1 MQLLPQTIQNEMGHT
16 QRTLRRTNSCQMGK
30 RTRRKRQLHMAESSV
45 PRMLHYKGLP
55 QCTTRT
61 RSVGDTRLRTSN
73 FDTDAADYSWGSKFT
88 AYNPNH
94 ITNLTTT
101 LPPQRN
107 LTTSTEPNHGGFTL
121 TPTLPPQRNLTTA
134 TPQLTVGGTAVLL

>member
-1 MQLLPQTIQNEMGHT
+1 M
-16 QRTLRRTNSCQMGK
+16 
-30 RTRRKRQLHMAESSV
+30 
-45 PRMLHYKGLP
+45 
-55 QCTTRT
+55 
-61 RSVGDTRLRTSN
+61 TSN
-73 FDTDAADYSWGSKFT
+73 LGTVAAVYSWGAKFT

-107 LTTSTEPNHGGFTL
+107 LTTSTEPNHGGYAL

-134 TPQLTVGGTAVLL
+134 TPQLTITPRSTVEGTAVLL

>member
-1 MQLLPQTIQNEMGHT
+1 MPDGKKDATEAATAHGKRLGVQHIITTAAVNNTYKDSWRYKAKDSQPLATLPQ
-16 QRTLRRTNSCQMGK
+16 L
-30 RTRRKRQLHMAESSV
+30 
-45 PRMLHYKGLP
+45 
-55 QCTTRT
+55 
-61 RSVGDTRLRTSN
+61 
-73 FDTDAADYSWGSKFT
+73 YSWGSKC
-88 AYNPNH
+88 AAQNPNH

-121 TPTLPPQRNLTTA
+121 TPTSPPQRNLTTA

>member
-1 MQLLPQTIQNEMGHT
+1 MQLLPHTIHNEMGHT

-45 PRMLHYKGLP
+45 PRILHCTGLP

-73 FDTDAADYSWGSKFT
+73 FDTDAAVLLLGVEGYSE
-88 AYNPNH
+88 NPNH

-107 LTTSTEPNHGGFTL
+107 LTTSTEPNHGGLTL